1 MNPDMTQE
9 MADALQAS
17 NGDVRV
23 TDPRTQKVYVL
34 VDDET
39 HRRAMEA
46 LRQQEDLRAIQ
57 TGLADMQAGRTM
69 SLEESKRQ
77 VNEALAKFEQ

>member
-1 MNPDMTQE
+1 MQPEITPE
-9 MADALQAS
+9 MASALRA
-17 NGDVRV
+17 NKGEVRV
-23 TDPRTQKVYVL
+23 TDPSTQKVYVL

-57 TGLADMQAGRTM
+57 SGLDDMQAGRSM
-69 SLEESKRQ
+69 SMEESERR
-77 VNEALAKFEQ
+77 VDEALAKYKQ